1 MESSNPKE
9 RIRRLIAEGETDQA
23 IALFNESLPTGSPL
37 QKELLLLTAENSRLK
52 NQILTGVIS
61 STEAQVN
68 NHRITKVLI
77 DLLSNWQNDAAELI
91 ELARK
96 AQSPFL
102 DLGNCSLS
110 AIPAAIA
117 ELQTLEELNLG
128 SVYWD
133 DERNQFTGT
142 RNDGAA
148 NDLSKEDFS
157 ILLKLP
163 KLKKVSL
170 RTCNLKNLE
179 GLGQLTHLRTLS
191 IGQND
196 IKDIA
201 PLANLANLEV
211 LSLFGNR
218 ITSIKPLAALQ
229 QLQILSLNDNM
240 VVDLVPLA
248 TLPHLREL
256 HAAGNR
262 IKDISPLMEL
272 DQLRVLNLDANQV
285 EFVEP
290 VAGLPNLKSLNL
302 NANPVRD
309 CPPEI
314 IFSRDI
320 ELIRTFFRAKM
331 RSGAE
336 PPRAEREELDIEVT
350 LEETPILEV
359 KLILVGN
366 SSAGKSSISRLL
378 RGLTFDAKENT
389 THGIHVSEWVIESK
403 EIAEWRS
410 KGLPDYRIKVNHW
423 DFGGQEYYHGTH
435 RIFLDSNAVYVLI
448 WDMDT
453 NINRIENTKLFVDG
467 NPVELPLEHFH
478 YRYWLDNIRFHAP
491 GAVTG
496 EKPPLVLL
504 QNKIDK
510 SGGREHWHDP
520 ALLKSYGVT
529 FIAGLSARFARSRE
543 AGKKRYRYAFE
554 IFREDLIQILVKKAE
569 ANAAIANL
577 PPEWEQV
584 RDLIRNMGQEE
595 DAKKMRN
602 PFRERTKEKPW
613 LVIEDFAAACR
624 ELRPELSD
632 TEIEKL
638 ADYLHQIGVVVWLP
652 NIDKKRI
659 YTDPAWLTEKMY
671 RVLNESVRRQQGR
684 FNSSAITEAL
694 DDAEEAEIMIL
705 LMEAWEIIFPENQ
718 ARQTW
723 IAPQYLPDEHPMEN
737 LFTIAL
743 SGLQENFFMFR
754 APLFHIRRMLRRL
767 VLRFGRDPV
776 VEAKEYWKYGILF
789 VVKPDSPTAG
799 DKTDRLRVFIK
810 SLPDENDSA
819 LGRLMVCIEPG
830 KKLTDRWRELI
841 FREVLLTF
849 METRIFFGTS
859 GISSGIPLREVAKQ
873 RDELHLSLNGQ
884 DFASIQRIVS
894 DAEAGFSAVV
904 SEQQRRIPMQEFSA
918 LLRAVEITP
927 PAPSLFISY
936 SHTDAEFRK
945 GLETH
950 LGALRRLGKVIS
962 WSDGQLLP
970 GEDWNEA
977 ILRNLRSADII
988 LLLISPESLDSDY
1001 IWKTELA
1008 EAMQRQTE
1016 GKCRVIPI
1024 LLRPC
1029 DWKDMAF
1036 AKLELLPKDPR
1047 NARPRPVSL
1056 WTDRDEAYTIAV
1068 QGIKK
1073 ALKELAVI

>member
-9 RIRRLIAEGETDQA
+9 RIRRLIAEGETEQA
-23 IALFNESLPTGSPL
+23 LALFSESLPAGSPL

-52 NQILTGVIS
+52 KQMAAGIIS
-61 STEAQVN
+61 PTEAQVN

-91 ELARK
+91 ELAK
-96 AQSPFL
+96 KSQSLFL

-117 ELQTLEELNLG
+117 ELQFLEELNLG

-133 DERNQFTGT
+133 DDRNQFTGT

-148 NDLSKEDFS
+148 NDLATEDFS
-157 ILLKLP
+157 ILLQLP
-163 KLKKVSL
+163 QLKKVSL
-170 RTCNLKNLE
+170 RTCNLKNLK
-179 GLGQLTHLRTLS
+179 GLGRLTHLRTLS

-201 PLANLANLEV
+201 PLAELINLEV

-218 ITSIKPLAALQ
+218 IDKIEPLAALQ
-229 QLQILSLNDNM
+229 NLQILSLNDNM
-240 VVDLVPLA
+240 VSDISPLSG
-248 TLPHLREL
+248 LQHLREL

-262 IKDISPLMEL
+262 IKDLRPLMSL
-272 DQLRVLNLDANQV
+272 YDLRVLNLDANQV

-290 VAGLPNLKSLNL
+290 VAHLPKLKTLNL

-336 PPRAEREELDIEVT
+336 PPRPEGAELDIEVT
-350 LEETPILEV
+350 LEEVPTLEV

-366 SSAGKSSISRLL
+366 SSSGKSSLSRLL
-378 RGLTFDAKENT
+378 RGLSFDTKENT
-389 THGIHVSEWVIESK
+389 THGIHVSEWIIESK
-403 EIAEWRS
+403 EIAAWRS
-410 KGLPDYRIKVNHW
+410 KELPEYRIKVNHW

-467 NPVELPLEHFH
+467 QPVELPLEHFH

-510 SGGREHWHDP
+510 SEGKELWHDP
-520 ALLKSYGVT
+520 ALLKQYGVT
-529 FIAGLSARFARSRE
+529 LIAGISARFARSRE
-543 AGKKRYRYAFE
+543 SGKKRYRYAYE

-584 RDLIRNMGQEE
+584 RDLIRGIGQASKSE
-595 DAKKMRN
+595 KIRN

-613 LVIEDFAAACR
+613 LIMEDFAAACR

-632 TEIEKL
+632 MEIEKL
-638 ADYLHQIGVVVWLP
+638 ADYLHQTGVVVWLP

-684 FNSSAITEAL
+684 FNSNAITGAL

-718 ARQTW
+718 SRETW

-743 SGLQENFFMFR
+743 SGLQENFYMFR
-754 APLFHIRRMLRRL
+754 APLFHVRRMLRRL

-789 VVKPDSPTAG
+789 VVKPDAETNSA
-799 DKTDRLRVFIK
+799 KTERLRVFIK
-810 SLPDENDSA
+810 SLPDEYDSA

-830 KKLTDRWRELI
+830 KKLTDTWRALI

-849 METRIFFGTS
+849 LETRIFFGTT
-859 GISSGIPLREVAKQ
+859 GISSGIPLREIAKQ
-873 RDELHLSLNGQ
+873 REELHLSINGL

-936 SHTDAEFRK
+936 SHTDTSFRQA
-945 GLETH
+945 LEIH
-950 LGALRRLGKVIS
+950 LGALRRLGKIIS

-970 GEDWNEA
+970 GQDWNEA
-977 ILRNLRSADII
+977 ILRNLRSADIVI
-988 LLLISPESLDSDY
+988 LLVSPEFLDSDY
-1001 IWKTELA
+1001 IWRVEIA
-1008 EAMQRQTE
+1008 EAMQRQAE

-1036 AKLELLPKDPR
+1036 ARLELLPKDPR